1 MNYVKQYY
9 QEIQAGKVVV
19 PIEVEAVYKR
29 MVSEMEDAS
38 FPFYFSEKTGEH
50 VINFIETFCRHYQG
64 ELAGQRVKLDL
75 WQKAFVQ
82 NTFGWLER
90 KTDTRRFREY
100 LLEVPRKH
108 GKSFLSGCIAT
119 YMLVADGEAG
129 AEIYTLATK
138 LDQAKIVF
146 DVTRAI
152 IEQSPDLDALVK
164 STREGL
170 RFNMTRSVM
179 RALASESK
187 TMDGLNVHFA
197 VMDELHQIKDRNLY
211 DVIRQGMKAR
221 IQPLLGIITTAG
233 FLREGIYD
241 SQHEYAQKVAMGVVK
256 DDRLFPIIYK
266 LDAGDDWTDE
276 KLWHKANPALGTIKS
291 IEQLRGDVLKAKNDP
306 AYLPTLLCKDFNIPQ
321 TDITTWIPFNDIVNE
336 TKLDME
342 YLRGSYAVGGCDLS
356 STIDL
361 TCATL
366 LIRKP
371 NDPKH
376 YVIQKYF
383 LPESRV
389 DTVEAKSVKEAPY
402 KLWAEQGWL
411 HICEGTQ
418 VNFSD
423 VTDWFNSMVK
433 DYNIRPLLIGYD
445 RALSGYW
452 IPEMEEYG
460 FAMEKVAQGAYT
472 WSNPMKQMGAAF
484 GEHNVIYDNNPI
496 LRWCLSNTAKK
507 SMNKDGI
514 ESIQPVKKSQK
525 LRIDG
530 MVSLLNAW
538 VVLLAKHNEYIPFI
552 R

>member
-64 ELAGQRVKLDL
+64 ELAGQKVKLDL